1 MSKFFIGLYTFFE
14 TRRKILYLFLISTFL
29 LFLFFASKVLFEEDV
44 NRFFP
49 DTKDTEQAMSVFR
62 NLKVKDK
69 IVVMFSATD
78 TTVFFDSDALIAAA
92 TQFENDLQN
101 RIGATHIKNIF
112 FRVDNDLITGV
123 TDLIYNNLPVFL
135 TGADY
140 ARIDTLL
147 TAGAVEKRMQANYR
161 NLLSPAGGALKSIVK
176 KDPVGIGVTA
186 LTNLRDFELTANYTI
201 DNGHIFSEDKKTLIM
216 VISPRYTTGSTGQN
230 EALINTIETLIE
242 EQEITYPEI
251 EISYFGGPSVA
262 VYNARQIKQDTMVTL
277 NVAILIILIFILA
290 VFKKKSAILW
300 IIFPVVFGGVFAL
313 GLIFFIKGSI
323 SAIAI
328 GAGAAVFGIAM
339 SYSIH
344 VLSHLNHVQSIRQL
358 INELA
363 YPLTIGSFT
372 TVGAFLGLLFTSSD
386 LLRDFGLFSALSLV
400 GTTFFC
406 LVFLPHFLTVKKTD
420 EITSGRVLHIIE
432 RISNYAFDKNKILI
446 TVILV
451 VTVLCLFASQKV
463 AFDNDMMN
471 LNYEPEHLK
480 QAESKLNSLFG
491 SDKQTVLLVTTGK
504 TYNESLR
511 NYAHTNRL
519 LDSLIAA
526 GSVKEYASVEKIL
539 IAPEVQQERIDCWN
553 AYWTPDKKQLLE
565 ESIRQSAGKYHFK
578 DDSFNQFFTLLNKEY
593 QVLNFTGNNAF
604 SLRLLDE
611 WTVAADSLVMVVTQV
626 RLDNNNKSSVYECL
640 SKYDNLVIFDRSY
653 FANKWVTAINA
664 DFYLIL
670 YISSFLIFFALLI
683 SYGRIELTLITFAPM
698 AISWIIILGMMALF
712 GIQFNIVNIILSTF
726 IFGIGDDFSIFIMD
740 GLQNEYRTGKRMLP
754 AHKTAI
760 FFSTFT
766 TVVGMGSLIFA
777 QHPALQS
784 IAFISL
790 VGMITVVLVS
800 YTVQPLLFRLF
811 IAGPAAKGYF
821 PYTLKSIGITFYAF
835 VFFTSGCGILSG
847 IVPVLMLLPVSGRRK
862 KEWFNSML
870 RVTLRF
876 FLKTIVTVKQINMN
890 PTGEKFDKPAVI
902 IANHQSFVDILVLLA
917 LLPRVVMVTNRWVWK
932 SPFFGRIVRFSGFM
946 STDEGYDTMVQR
958 LQLKVANGYSV
969 VIFPEGTRS
978 SDCTVKRFHKG
989 AFFLAG
995 ALKLDIV
1002 PVLLYGNGM
1011 VVSKKQPFYVK
1022 TGIIASRILPRI
1034 AASDTSFGITYQERA
1049 KKIATYFKA
1058 EYDTLC
1064 SELSTPHNP
1073 YFYHKLITNYIY
1085 KGPVEEWYMRIK
1097 VKIEKNYAFFNELI
1111 PGTASVTDIGCGY
1124 GPLLY
1129 MLSMLCAERKLL
1141 GIDYD
1146 EDKIAVAN
1154 HNFSKTDA
1162 LRFVCAN
1169 VLEYDLPQSDV
1180 FILNDMLHYMNYT
1193 AQDEL
1198 LQKCA
1203 TRLNEGGLIIVRDG
1217 DSTNARNHKLT
1228 RLSEL
1233 FSTRILHFNKTENE
1247 LFFSSRQRMTQV
1259 AALNNLEIQVIDN
1272 ARYTSNTIYLFRPK
1286 ITL

>member
-1 MSKFFIGLYTFFE
+1 MSKFFICIYTFFE
-14 TRRKILYLFLISTFL
+14 TRRKILYLFLVSIFL
-29 LFLFFASKVLFEEDV
+29 LFLFFASKVTFEEDV
-44 NRFFP
+44 TRFFP
-49 DTKDTEQAMSVFR
+49 DTKDTEQAVAVFQ

-69 IVVMFSATD
+69 IIVMFSSAD
-78 TTVFFDSDALIAAA
+78 TTVVSDPDVLITAA
-92 TQFENDLQN
+92 TQFENDLQK
-101 RIGATHIKNIF
+101 RIGATHINSIF

-123 TDLIYNNLPVFL
+123 TDLIYNNLPIFL
-135 TGADY
+135 TEADY
-140 ARIDTLL
+140 ARMDTLL
-147 TAGAVEKRMQANYR
+147 TTGAIDTRMQTNYR
-161 NLLSPAGGALKSIVK
+161 NLLSPAGGALKSILK
-176 KDPVGIGVTA
+176 KDPVGFGITA

-201 DNGHIFSEDKKTLIM
+201 YNGHIFSEDKKTLLM
-216 VISPRYTTGSTGQN
+216 MISPRYTTGSTGQN
-230 EALINTIETLIE
+230 DVLITTIETLME
-242 EQEITYPEI
+242 EQEVTHPEI
-251 EISYFGGPSVA
+251 DASYFGGPSVA
-262 VYNARQIKQDTMVTL
+262 VYNARQIKQDTMITL
-277 NVAILIILIFILA
+277 NVAILIILIFILV
-290 VFKKKSAILW
+290 VFKKKAAILW
-300 IIFPVVFGGVFAL
+300 IIFPVIFGGVFAL

-344 VLSHLNHVQSIRQL
+344 VLSHLNHVSSARQL
-358 INELA
+358 IDELA
-363 YPLTIGSFT
+363 YPLTVGSFT

-386 LLRDFGLFSALSLV
+386 LLRDFGLFSALSLI

-406 LVFLPHFLTVKKTD
+406 LIFLPHFLTVKKTD
-420 EITSGRVLHIIE
+420 EITSGRVLHFIE
-432 RISNYAFDKNKILI
+432 RINNYAFDKNKILVV
-446 TVILV
+446 VILV
-451 VTVLCLFASQKV
+451 ITVLCLFASQKV
-463 AFDNDMMN
+463 TFDNDMMN

-480 QAESKLNSLFG
+480 QAEGRLSSLFR

-504 TYNESLR
+504 TSAESLR

-519 LDSLIAA
+519 LDSLVAVGNIN
-526 GSVKEYASVEKIL
+526 EYASVERIL
-539 IAPEVQQERIDCWN
+539 ISPEVQQKRIDRWN
-553 AYWTPDKKQLLE
+553 AYWTPDKKQFLE
-565 ESIRQSAGKYHFK
+565 ESIRQSAANYHFK
-578 DDSFNQFFTLLNKEY
+578 ENSFNEFFTLLNKEY
-593 QVLNFTGNNAF
+593 HVLNFTGDNSF
-604 SLRLLDE
+604 SSRLLDE
-611 WTVAADSLVMVVTQV
+611 WTASTDSLMMVITQI
-626 RLDNNNKSSVYECL
+626 RLDNNAKPIVYERL
-640 SKYDNLVIFDRSY
+640 SGCDNLVIFDRSY
-653 FANKWVTAINA
+653 FANKWVTTINA

-698 AISWIIILGMMALF
+698 AISWIIILGMMAMF

-760 FFSTFT
+760 FCSSFT
-766 TVVGMGSLIFA
+766 TVVGMGALIFA
-777 QHPALQS
+777 RHPALQS

-790 VGMITVVLVS
+790 LGMITVVLVS
-800 YTVQPLLFRLF
+800 YTIQPLLFRLF

-847 IVPVLMLLPVSGRRK
+847 IVPVLILLPVSARRK
-862 KEWFNSML
+862 KEWFNSMV
-870 RVTLRF
+870 RVTLRL

-890 PTGEKFDKPAVI
+890 PSGEKFDKPAVI

-932 SPFFGRIVRFSGFM
+932 SPFFGRIVRFSDFM
-946 STDEGYDTMVQR
+946 SVEEGYDIMVQR
-958 LQLKVANGYSV
+958 LQPKVANGYSV
-969 VIFPEGTRS
+969 VVFPEGTRS

-989 AFFLAG
+989 AFFLAE

-1034 AASDTSFGITYQERA
+1034 AVDDTLYGVTYQERT
-1049 KKIATYFKA
+1049 KKIAIYFKA
-1058 EYDTLC
+1058 AYDTLC
-1064 SELSTPHNP
+1064 SELSTPQNP

-1111 PGTASVTDIGCGY
+1111 PRTASVTDIGCGY

-1129 MLSMLCAERKLL
+1129 MLSMLCSGRKLL

-1162 LRFVCAN
+1162 LHFVCAN
-1169 VLEYDLPQSDV
+1169 ALEYDLPQSDV
-1180 FILNDMLHYMNYT
+1180 FILNDMLHYINY
-1193 AQDEL
+1193 ASQDEL

-1203 TRLNEGGLIIVRDG
+1203 ARLHAGGLIIVRDG
-1217 DSTNARNHKLT
+1217 DSTNARNHRLT
-1228 RLSEL
+1228 RLSEI
-1233 FSTRILHFNKTENE
+1233 FSTRILHFNKTENK
-1247 LFFSSRQRMTQV
+1247 LFFSSRQRMTQI

-1272 ARYTSNTIYLFRPK
+1272 ARYTSNTIYLFRHK